1 MRRSRNGAIMLAAAA
16 AIALALP
23 AAPAAA
29 HEQRHVNGND
39 VVVGWLEEPAFAG
52 FLNAVQFI
60 ATRGGQP
67 VEDARLEVEV
77 VFGGPDAEQRTDPMP
92 LEPAF
97 GAPGEY
103 HATLIPTRPGQYTFH
118 VTGTMNGQVDE
129 VFTSGPE
136 TFDDIQEVSGVQFPE
151 QDPPPGEL
159 AEAVT
164 QLQEQLDEAQAAVQ
178 EARDRA
184 GAAESDLAA
193 AREDAESAED
203 AAGLARWLA
212 IGAAVAAVA
221 AIVIALV
228 VRRPRSREA

>member
-1 MRRSRNGAIMLAAAA
+1 MRRLRNGAAGLAAAA

-52 FLNAVQFI
+52 FLNAVQLI
-60 ATRGGQP
+60 AARGGQP

-77 VFGGPDAEQRTDPMP
+77 VFGGPDNAQRTDPMP

-103 HATLIPTRPGQYTFH
+103 HATLIPTRPGRYTFH
-118 VTGTMNGQVDE
+118 ITGTMNGPVDE
-129 VFTSGPE
+129 LFTSGPE
-136 TFDDIQEVSGVQFPE
+136 TFSEIEEVSGVQFPV
-151 QDPPPGEL
+151 QDPSAGEL
-159 AEAVT
+159 GEAVT
-164 QLQEQLDEAQAAVQ
+164 QLQGEVDEARAAAE

-184 GAAESDLAA
+184 GAAEAELAA
-193 AREDAESAED
+193 AREDATSAED
-203 AAGLARWLA
+203 AAGLARILA
-212 IGAAVAAVA
+212 IGAAAVAVA
-221 AIVIALV
+221 AIVLAL
-228 VRRPRSREA
+228 VRRPRGREA

>member
-1 MRRSRNGAIMLAAAA
+1 MRRVRDGAVALAAAA
-16 AIALALP
+16 AIALALL

-77 VFGGPDAEQRTDPMP
+77 VFGDPAGEERTDPMP

-103 HATLIPTRPGQYTFH
+103 HATLIPTRPGRYTFH
-118 VTGTMNGQVDE
+118 VTGTMDGPVDE
-129 VFTSGPE
+129 LFTSGPQ
-136 TFDDIQEVSGVQFPE
+136 TFDDIEEVSGVQFPA
-151 QDPPPGEL
+151 QDPSAGEL
-159 AEAVT
+159 GEAVT
-164 QLQEQLDEAQAAVQ
+164 QLQEQLDEA
-178 EARDRA
+178 R
-184 GAAESDLAA
+184 AAETELAA
-193 AREDAESAED
+193 AREDAASAEN
-203 AAGLARWLA
+203 AAGLARILA
-212 IGAAVAAVA
+212 IAAAVAALA
-221 AIVIALV
+221 AIVIALI
-228 VRRPRSREA
+228 RRPRSREA

>member
-1 MRRSRNGAIMLAAAA
+1 MARLRRGAVALAAAGT
-16 AIALALP
+16 IALVLP

-29 HEQRHVNGND
+29 HEHRRVNGND

-60 ATRGGQP
+60 VTRGDQP
-67 VEDARLEVEV
+67 VENARLEVEV

-103 HATLIPTRPGQYTFH
+103 HATVIPTRAGQYTFH
-118 VTGTMNGQVDE
+118 VTGSMNGSIDE

-136 TFDDIQEVSGVQFPE
+136 TFNDIEEVSGVQFPE
-151 QDPPPGEL
+151 QDPSAGEL
-159 AEAVT
+159 GEAVT
-164 QLQEQLDEAQAAVQ
+164 ELQGQLDEAMAAAQ
-178 EARDRA
+178 EARDQA
-184 GAAESDLAA
+184 GTAGSELAA
-193 AREDAESAED
+193 AREDADSAED

-212 IGAAVAAVA
+212 IGAGAVAVVA
-221 AIVIALV
+221 IIVAL
-228 VRRPRSREA
+228 VRRPRSRGV

>member
-1 MRRSRNGAIMLAAAA
+1 MRRLRNGAVALAAAS

-60 ATRGGQP
+60 VTRGGQP

-77 VFGGPDAEQRTDPMP
+77 VFGDPDGEERTDPLP

-97 GAPGEY
+97 GAPGEF
-103 HATLIPTRPGQYTFH
+103 HATLIPTRPGRYTFH
-118 VTGTMNGQVDE
+118 VTGSMNGPVDE
-129 VFTSGPE
+129 LFTSGPE
-136 TFDDIQEVSGVQFPE
+136 TFSEIEEVSGVQFPA
-151 QDPPPGEL
+151 QDPSAGEL
-159 AEAVT
+159 GEAVT
-164 QLQEQLDEAQAAVQ
+164 QLQEQLDEARAAAQ

-184 GAAESDLAA
+184 GAAGSELAA
-193 AREDAESAED
+193 AREDADSAVD
-203 AAGLARWLA
+203 AAGLARILA
-212 IGAAVAAVA
+212 IGAAAGAVA
-221 AIVIALV
+221 AIVLAL
-228 VRRPRSREA
+228 VRRPRSSEA

>member
-1 MRRSRNGAIMLAAAA
+1 MRRVRDGAVALAAAA
-16 AIALALP
+16 AIALALL

-77 VFGGPDAEQRTDPMP
+77 VFGDPAGEERTDPMP

-103 HATLIPTRPGQYTFH
+103 HATLIPTRPGRYTFH
-118 VTGTMNGQVDE
+118 VTGTMDGPVDE
-129 VFTSGPE
+129 LFTSGPQ
-136 TFDDIQEVSGVQFPE
+136 TFDDIEEVSGVQFPA
-151 QDPPPGEL
+151 QDPSAGEL
-159 AEAVT
+159 GEAVT
-164 QLQEQLDEAQAAVQ
+164 QLQEQLDEA
-178 EARDRA
+178 R
-184 GAAESDLAA
+184 AAETELAA
-193 AREDAESAED
+193 AREDAASAED
-203 AAGLARWLA
+203 AAGLARILA
-212 IGAAVAAVA
+212 IAAAVAALA
-221 AIVIALV
+221 AIVIALI
-228 VRRPRSREA
+228 RRPRSREA

>member
-1 MRRSRNGAIMLAAAA
+1 MRRVRDGAVALAAAA
-16 AIALALP
+16 AIALALL

-77 VFGGPDAEQRTDPMP
+77 VFGDPAGEERTDPMP

-103 HATLIPTRPGQYTFH
+103 HATLIPTRPGRYTFH
-118 VTGTMNGQVDE
+118 VTGTMDGPVDE
-129 VFTSGPE
+129 LFTSGPQ
-136 TFDDIQEVSGVQFPE
+136 TFDDIEEVSGVQFPA
-151 QDPPPGEL
+151 QDPSAGEL
-159 AEAVT
+159 GEAVT
-164 QLQEQLDEAQAAVQ
+164 QLQEQLDEARAAAQ
-178 EARDRA
+178 KARDRA
-184 GAAESDLAA
+184 GAAETELAA
-193 AREDAESAED
+193 AREDAASAED
-203 AAGLARWLA
+203 AAGLARILA
-212 IGAAVAAVA
+212 IAAAVAALA
-221 AIVIALV
+221 AIVIALI
-228 VRRPRSREA
+228 RRPRSREA